1 MSKASYMN
9 MLWKLNDVGEVGSD
23 LEEESSSGEPC
34 RGVRTSDFIGKL
46 ETNNGDEGC
55 RSASS
60 VSLNILSSSIR
71 ITTVDILG
79 ACVGDLSSMSC
90 EALVLSARFSMLFR
104 KDGYAGYLRNTGN
117 VRHSVLFLD
126 GERTKS
132 SSFARS

>member
-9 MLWKLNDVGEVGSD
+9 MLWKLNDVGKSVRTLRKNHHPVS
-23 LEEESSSGEPC
+23 L
-34 RGVRTSDFIGKL
+34 VVAFRTSDCIGKL